1 MVIQE
6 FTHLSVL
13 TVTLLIATGIAVG
26 FFLALTGGGGSVVC
40 VPLLLY
46 LVKVPDL
53 HRVIGTSAIAVA
65 VSALINLYAHG
76 RKGHVRWAT
85 GATIS
90 LVAVA
95 GALIGAGMGKHV
107 SGQYLLLPFSLLMFT
122 VALMMLRKP
131 AHSPTACTPERHASP
146 AFIWGSILLL
156 GILAGFMGI
165 GGGFLVVPALVWFFR
180 FSMVEAIATSLMVVF
195 AMGIST
201 SASYALAGKV
211 SVMMTVYLIMGGLLG
226 GFLGVRVASRLKK
239 NTRAINAIFST
250 MLMVMASYMLIKNL

>member
-6 FTHLSVL
+6 FTHLSAL
-13 TVTLLIATGIAVG
+13 TMCLLIATGIAVG

-46 LVKVPDL
+46 LVKVPDT

-65 VSALINLYAHG
+65 ISALINLFAHG
-76 RKGHVRWAT
+76 RKGNVRWAT

-90 LVAVA
+90 LVAVC
-95 GALIGAGMGKHV
+95 GALIGAELGKIV

-122 VALMMLRKP
+122 VALMMLSKHRHSPDAP
-131 AHSPTACTPERHASP
+131 AHEKHVSP
-146 AFIWGSILLL
+146 ILVWGSVLLL
-156 GILAGFMGI
+156 GSLAGFMGI
-165 GGGFLVVPALVWFFR
+165 GGGFLVVPVLVWLFR
-180 FSMVEAIATSLMVVF
+180 FPVVEAIATSLMVVF

-211 SVMMTVYLIMGGLLG
+211 SLVMTAYLIAGGLLG
-226 GFLGVRVASRLKK
+226 GLLGVAVANRLKK
-239 NTRAINAIFST
+239 NERAINAVFST
-250 MLMVMASYMLIKNL
+250 MLMVMASYMLLKNL